1 MPEQLGFDMPSD
13 PALSRADFLV
23 TPANA
28 MALDTIEDTA
38 NWPGKKLVLTGPE
51 GAGKTHL
58 VHIWASL
65 TQARVVA
72 ARDLTEATVPDL
84 STAPVAVEDVPD
96 IAKDAN
102 AQTALFHLHN
112 LVLAEGQALLMTGRG
127 TPAHWGLELPD
138 LISRI
143 AGAQMVE
150 LKPPDDALLAAV
162 LAKLFA
168 DRQLTPKADLIPF
181 LLARM
186 DRSFAAARAV
196 VDHLDAASLAQQ
208 KPLTRSFAAGLL
220 DKDG

>member
-127 TPAHWGLELPD
+127 TPAHWGRPPRRA
-138 LISRI
+138 SRP
-143 AGAQMVE
+143 ACRRG
-150 LKPPDDALLAAV
+150 
-162 LAKLFA
+162 
-168 DRQLTPKADLIPF
+168 RT
-181 LLARM
+181 
-186 DRSFAAARAV
+186 
-196 VDHLDAASLAQQ
+196 
-208 KPLTRSFAAGLL
+208 
-220 DKDG
+220 